1 MPSPGQG
8 GDVTLIRTGAHKVT
22 IDPAGTPKTAGFT
35 KGNLQL
41 TFSVNKRPVVVAEY
55 GTTPVDEEVTG
66 LTLTV
71 KFSMIER
78 SLKVLDIALNGL
90 YPAGYFNSTVTNRG
104 VGRSGIQKASVRGK
118 TILLHPLSQG
128 ASTDEDITLQQ
139 VMLVPTGNV
148 EYSDQGDQVIEVE
161 GTCTVSPTATDG
173 SLLAIINESN
183 VGV

>member
-22 IDPAGTPKTAGFT
+22 VDPNGTPKSAGFT

-41 TFSVNKRPVVVAEY
+41 TFSVNKRPVQVAEY

-66 LTLTV
+66 LTLSV

-90 YPAGYFNSTVTNRG
+90 YPGNYFSATTNRG
-104 VGRSGIQKASVRGK
+104 IGRSGIQRASVRGK

-128 ASTDEDITLQQ
+128 ASTAEDITLQQ
-139 VMLVPTGNV
+139 VLLVPTGNI

-161 GTCTVSPTATDG
+161 GTCIVSPTAADG
-173 SLLAIINESN
+173 SLLAIINEAN

>member
-22 IDPAGTPKTAGFT
+22 IDPNGTPKTAGFT

-41 TFSVNKRPVVVAEY
+41 TFSVNKRPVTVAEY

-66 LTLTV
+66 VTLTV
-71 KFSMIER
+71 RFSMIER

-90 YPAGYFNSTVTNRG
+90 YPGNYLSATTNRG
-104 VGRSGIQKASVRGK
+104 IGRSGIQRAQTRGK

-128 ASTDEDITLQQ
+128 SSTAEDITLQQ
-139 VMLVPTGNV
+139 VMLTPTGNI

-161 GTCTVSPTATDG
+161 GTCVVSPSAADG
-173 SLLAIINESN
+173 SLLAIINEAN
-183 VGV
+183 AGA